1 MCLGLDSE
9 CTVGSSGFAHV
20 ARPDGGERLRCGL
33 STTVGARDGMRI
45 FGIAGWSGAGK
56 TTLIERLLPVLKARG
71 LTVSVI
77 KHAHERFDIDR
88 PGKDSFRMR
97 EAGSHEVLISS
108 PKRWAL
114 MHEVIDAPEP
124 RLADLLPR
132 LGPCDVV
139 LVEGFKR
146 DPIPK
151 LEVHRASVGKPL
163 LAPSDPHV
171 IGVASDGPVE
181 TDRVLLSLD
190 DLDAIASLIEA
201 HATVA

>member
-1 MCLGLDSE
+1 MK
-9 CTVGSSGFAHV
+9 
-20 ARPDGGERLRCGL
+20 
-33 STTVGARDGMRI
+33 I

-56 TTLIERLLPVLKARG
+56 TTLIERLLPVLRSRG

-88 PGKDSFRMR
+88 PGKDSYRMR

-114 MHEVIDAPEP
+114 MHENGDGPEP
-124 RLADLLPR
+124 GLVDLLAC
-132 LGPCDVV
+132 LGPCDLV

-151 LEVHRASVGKPL
+151 LEVHRSVLGKPL
-163 LAPSDPHV
+163 LFPVDARIVAVACDSDL
-171 IGVASDGPVE
+171 E
-181 TDRVLLSLD
+181 TDLPQFALD
-190 DLDAIASLIEA
+190 DVDAIASAILSLSEA
-201 HATVA
+201 PGLDRHHRERKAPTRAR